1 MPEPT
6 ATAPIPSSSAASR
19 FSSASTVGI
28 GHTGVL
34 EAVDVTA
41 RERIAA
47 RRVTQ
52 VECGRGIDWRHSGT
66 AVIQRLVAGVDGLR
80 SEINVH

>member
-19 FSSASTVGI
+19 FSSASTVGLA
-28 GHTGVL
+28 TR
-34 EAVDVTA
+34 EYSKPSDVTA

-80 SEINVH
+80 SEINAH